1 MAGQGGKK
9 GGLASALTGNGCL
22 RYVVTYVGALL
33 LLLVA
38 IGTGGF
44 GLLARLGL
52 PSPNAKNTGTISVA
66 SQGVAAPTRAAAA
79 APQTG
84 GSAPTSGGAN
94 VSTAGQPDA
103 GNSLI
108 NSMPLP
114 GAQGALITPYVAP
127 AFYIV
132 QPGDTLDT
140 VAAMYG
146 LTRDDLRSYNRLSQ
160 DMLLVGQVIYLPPSS
175 YTRAPST
182 GRNAGADG
190 ALPSEPSNSDGNP

>member
-1 MAGQGGKK
+1 MAGSGKK
-9 GGLASALTGNGCL
+9 GGLGAALTGNGCL
-22 RYVVTYVGALL
+22 RYVFMYVGALVL
-33 LLLVA
+33 LLAA

-44 GLLARLGL
+44 GLLSRLGL
-52 PSPNAKNTGTISVA
+52 PSPNANNTSTISVA
-66 SQGVAAPTRAAAA
+66 SQGVAAPTRAAA

-103 GNSLI
+103 GSSLI

>member
-1 MAGQGGKK
+1 MAGSGKK
-9 GGLASALTGNGCL
+9 GGLGSALTGNGCL
-22 RYVVTYVGALL
+22 RYVFMYVGALVL
-33 LLLVA
+33 LLAA

-44 GLLARLGL
+44 GLLSRLGL
-52 PSPNAKNTGTISVA
+52 PSPNARNTGTISVA
-66 SQGVAAPTRAAAA
+66 SQGVAPAPTAAA

-84 GSAPTSGGAN
+84 GSAPTGGGAN
-94 VSTAGQPDA
+94 VSTAGQPAA

-146 LTRDDLRSYNRLSQ
+146 LTRDDLRSYNRPQPGYAVSRAG
-160 DMLLVGQVIYLPPSS
+160 DLPAALIVHP
-175 YTRAPST
+175 RAKHGPQCRRRQRAT
-182 GRNAGADG
+182 FGAQQQ
-190 ALPSEPSNSDGNP
+190 

>member
-1 MAGQGGKK
+1 MAGSGGKK
-9 GGLASALTGNGCL
+9 GGLGSALTGNGCL
-22 RYVVTYVGALL
+22 RYVFMYVGALVL
-33 LLLVA
+33 LLAV

-44 GLLARLGL
+44 GLLSRLGL
-52 PSPNAKNTGTISVA
+52 PSPNARNTGTISVA
-66 SQGVAAPTRAAAA
+66 SQGVAPAPTAAA

-84 GSAPTSGGAN
+84 GSAPTGGGAN
-94 VSTAGQPDA
+94 VSTAGQPAA